1 MTRPARCL
9 PTLALLLIAGLPAFA
24 LLEPGAP
31 GPDAAPAVAAA
42 GFRMAKLKKLI
53 EMGWDEPDP
62 SFMRRHLAELEATPF
77 DGVVYHI
84 LFQSPGEKPGD
95 FTWKAWGKRTFT
107 EAEVDSSLRDL
118 QATRFKRLRWNFLRM
133 NVAPGD
139 IDWFDDYGS
148 VVSNARLAASVARR
162 GGSKG
167 VFLDIEPYER
177 QIWQYPAQR
186 DTATRSYAEYEA
198 QVRRRG
204 VEVMRA
210 FEQGYPGLTVF
221 LSAGASC
228 PYLQAQGGWHKETTR
243 LGMLWAFVDGM
254 VLAASDSARIV
265 DGNEPT
271 YSTLDP
277 KDFDAFYRGQTHGVL
292 TWVTDSLKYQRTVSR
307 SFALWM
313 DFESFKR
320 PWHVVDA
327 DSNYRPPAQ
336 LTVVTRRALE
346 LADDY
351 AWIYVE
357 KPRFWNESGKP
368 SLLPDAYV
376 AALWKARQ
384 GLTPP

>member
-1 MTRPARCL
+1 MTRLARCMPPL
-9 PTLALLLIAGLPAFA
+9 VALLIAGLTAFA
-24 LLEPGAP
+24 LLGPAP
-31 GPDAAPAVAAA
+31 GPAAAPAPAT

-62 SFMRRHLAELEATPF
+62 SFMRRHLAEMEAMPF
-77 DGVVYHI
+77 DGVVYRIMYHD
-84 LFQSPGEKPGD
+84 PGKKPGD
-95 FTWKAWGKRTFT
+95 FTWKAWGKRAFT
-107 EAEVDSSLRDL
+107 EADIDSSLRDL
-118 QATRFKRLRWNFLRM
+118 QATRFKRFRWNFLRM
-133 NVAPGD
+133 NTAPAD
-139 IDWFDDYGS
+139 LDWFDDYS
-148 VVSNARLAASVARR
+148 SILSNARLAASVAKR
-162 GGSKG
+162 GGSAG
-167 VFLDIEPYER
+167 VFLDVEPY
-177 QIWQYPAQR
+177 QHPIWKYPLQR
-186 DTATRSYAEYEA
+186 DAATKSYAVYVN

-204 VEVMRA
+204 GEVMHA

-221 LSAGASC
+221 LSTGASMSF
-228 PYLQAQGGWHKETTR
+228 LQEQGGWKRDTTR
-243 LGMLWAFVDGM
+243 DGLSWAFVDGM

-271 YSTLDP
+271 YSTMDTKL
-277 KDFDAFYRGQTHGVL
+277 FDAFYRGQTHGVL
-292 TWVTDSLKYQRTVSR
+292 TWVTDSLKYKQVTSR

-320 PWHVVDA
+320 PWHVVDR
-327 DSNYRPPAQ
+327 DSNYRSPSQ
-336 LTVVTRRALE
+336 LTALLRYALQ

-384 GLTPP
+384 GLAPP